1 MSADIFGLKHKN
13 IESRCMKGVTPERPT
28 LICKDILKTKSWR
41 SSEIT
46 ASETSLGS
54 FVSVPLMR
62 ADDGRWPASSYLS
75 SIAGLDQPRNSRPSA
90 FSKLR
95 PRCGRKRRRKNSNEA
110 VGTSIHSTG

>member
-1 MSADIFGLKHKN
+1 MSAGKFVLKHKN
-13 IESRCMKGVTPERPT
+13 IESRYDRCTPGRPT

-110 VGTSIHSTG
+110 VSYINP